1 MLHSQFESE
10 LTHLEHI
17 VPFLAPGSALG
28 LPYWRHRLV
37 LLSAH
42 QRVLPDGKTRV
53 TRLLTLFD
61 GIERSSSM

>member
-1 MLHSQFESE
+1 MLHNQFESE

-28 LPYWRHRLV
+28 LPYWRHRLIS
-37 LLSAH
+37 LSAH
-42 QRVLPDGKTRV
+42 QRLLPDGKTRV

-61 GIERSSSM
+61 GIERPSM